1 MLVVETFAVASV
13 VVVESVVAAVAV
25 GFAVVVAEGPQQS
38 WAARFPCWASSVSL
52 D

>member
-1 MLVVETFAVASV
+1 MLVVETFAVAS

-25 GFAVVVAEGPQQS
+25 GFAVVVVAEGPQQS